1 MNKNTLN
8 TLKQLKVMNLRI
20 VSFEQHEFQG
30 LMGGLKTLI
39 SSTIKIMCEMGCYA
53 NHRLEAWVA
62 VLLESL
68 LTMCSMSNGCSCKH
82 ELVAGRKTTRVKLSQ
97 KCNLSTLIIKN
108 YAYEW
113 KLNSC
118 SNSRHDPLRHHN
130 CMFRSGGFY
139 LLRSAHFMTFGPSYA
154 ELQRPFLFL

>member
-1 MNKNTLN
+1 
-8 TLKQLKVMNLRI
+8 MNLRI

-108 YAYEW
+108 YAYE
-113 KLNSC
+113 
-118 SNSRHDPLRHHN
+118 
-130 CMFRSGGFY
+130 
-139 LLRSAHFMTFGPSYA
+139 
-154 ELQRPFLFL
+154 